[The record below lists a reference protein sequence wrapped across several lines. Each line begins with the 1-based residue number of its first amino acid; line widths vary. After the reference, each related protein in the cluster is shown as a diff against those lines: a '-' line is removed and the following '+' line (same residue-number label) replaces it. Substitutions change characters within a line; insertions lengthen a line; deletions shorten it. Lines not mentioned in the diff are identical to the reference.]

1 MLRPVITSAAAL
13 FLALG
18 LAAVVPA
25 RAQETKGRGTVEGAI
40 IRTFPDADL
49 IELKVE
55 NVISSEETSGEK
67 TDEGARAK
75 EGLRLQKGLVIFCSV
90 TDARIFDKSGKELPR
105 ETKGKWF
112 SRDKGMAALEEG
124 KRCRL
129 DLAGI
134 HEAPAPKGFPSEA
147 RVGGNIL
154 VYQTTRVSLSD

>member
-40 IRTFPDADL
+40 IRTFPDSEL
-49 IELKVE
+49 FELKIE
-55 NVISSEETSGEK
+55 NVISTEEESGEK
-67 TDEGARAK
+67 AK
-75 EGLRLQKGLVIFCSV
+75 DGLRLQKGLVIFCSV

-124 KRCRL
+124 QRCRL
-129 DLAGI
+129 DLASI

-147 RVGGNIL
+147 RV
-154 VYQTTRVSLSD
+154 VW

>member
-25 RAQETKGRGTVEGAI
+25 RAQETKGRGIVEGAI
-40 IRTFPDADL
+40 VRTFPDAE
-49 IELKVE
+49 IFELKIE
-55 NVISSEETSGEK
+55 NVISSEEESGEK
-67 TDEGARAK
+67 AK
-75 EGLRLQKGLVIFCSV
+75 DGLRLQKGLVIFCSV

-112 SRDKGMAALEEG
+112 SKDKGMDALEEG

-129 DLAGI
+129 DLSGI